1 MKPCKQ
7 VFVLFLLIVVT
18 LTAFAGER
26 TIPVDIYILVD
37 KSLSMEE
44 PGKFESMHP
53 WVRDY
58 LAKQVLIPGDFI
70 SIYQFYGETDHLLSL
85 TIQSDTDRQ
94 TVIDTINSI
103 KPDGPYT
110 DIGLALDSL
119 KKDLDS
125 TAPNNRYKI
134 LLLLTDLRHE
144 APWSSRY
151 AGLQESYE
159 SPYLAEARVI
169 PHDSWYEITLD
180 MDIQDKVIRTSGEL
194 FSAILETAETSRA
207 EETPE
212 GTVAME
218 NENRDSTNSDDKT
231 VNSAKPEDDPL
242 PVPLSVVLLSLL
254 IIALLAVGIP
264 AARKMKNAR
273 DNREETSE
281 NR

>member
-1 MKPCKQ
+1 MKSCKP
-7 VFVLFLLIVVT
+7 VVVLFLLVFFT
-18 LTAFAGER
+18 LTAIAGER

-58 LAKQVLIPGDFI
+58 LAKQVLIDGDFI

-85 TIQSDTDRQ
+85 TVHSDDDRQ
-94 TVIDTINSI
+94 TVVDTINSI

-134 LLLLTDLRHE
+134 LLLLTDLKHE

-151 AGLQESYE
+151 AGVQETYD
-159 SPYLAEARVI
+159 SPYLAEARVVE
-169 PHDSWYEITLD
+169 HDSWYEITLD
-180 MDIQDKVIRTSGEL
+180 MDIQDKVIKTSEEL
-194 FSAILETAETSRA
+194 FSSILDTTDTAR
-207 EETPE
+207 
-212 GTVAME
+212 
-218 NENRDSTNSDDKT
+218 TNSSPDGSVT
-231 VNSAKPEDDPL
+231 VGEEDSESAGTESNTKKSVHRDENPL
-242 PVPLSVVLLSLL
+242 PLSLPAVIVSLL
-254 IIALLAVGIP
+254 IIALLAIGIP
-264 AARKMKNAR
+264 VARKMKKEQE
-273 DNREETSE
+273 DLKESGKNR
-281 NR
+281 